1 MKMTLIFLINKNMI
15 EFFLNAYKNASMIQ
29 IILEFV
35 AFVFGILSVWFA
47 KKENILV
54 YPTGLIATIIT
65 TYLLYVAGYLGD
77 MMINGY
83 FSIMSIYGWYK
94 WARKEN
100 DAEIMA
106 ISRTNNK
113 EKITGIVFF
122 FVTIFVVFG
131 IYNFFDYEI
140 KTANYIDIF
149 ASGLFFTGMWY
160 MANKKIENWTLWIFG
175 DIIVTPL
182 YAYRGLGMLS
192 LQYLIFTILAISA
205 YLEWK
210 KILNS
215 SQNLEVQK

>member
-1 MKMTLIFLINKNMI
+1 MI
-15 EFFLNAYKNASMIQ
+15 EFFLNAYKNASTTQ
-29 IILEFV
+29 IVLEFL
-35 AFVFGILSVWFA
+35 AFVFGILSVWYA
-47 KKENILV
+47 KKENIWV

-77 MMINGY
+77 MMVNGY
-83 FSIMSIYGWYK
+83 FAIMSVYGWYK

-100 DAEIMA
+100 EAENVA
-106 ISRTNNK
+106 ISRTNAR
-113 EKITGIVFF
+113 EKIIGIVLF
-122 FVTIFVVFG
+122 FVTVLVVFG

-140 KTANYIDIF
+140 KKDNYIDIF
-149 ASGLFFTGMWY
+149 ASGIFFTGMWY
-160 MANKKIENWTLWIFG
+160 MALKKIENWTLWILG

-210 KILNS
+210 IILNKS
-215 SQNLEVQK
+215 PQR

>member
-1 MKMTLIFLINKNMI
+1 MI
-15 EFFLNAYKNASMIQ
+15 EFFLNAYKDASTAQ
-29 IILEFV
+29 IVLEFL

-83 FSIMSIYGWYK
+83 FSIMSVYGWYK

-100 DAEIMA
+100 ETEIVA
-106 ISRTNNK
+106 ISRTNFR
-113 EKITGIVFF
+113 EKTIGIALF
-122 FVTIFVVFG
+122 FVTVLVVFG

-140 KTANYIDIF
+140 KKDNYIDIF
-149 ASGLFFTGMWY
+149 ASGIFFTGMWY
-160 MANKKIENWTLWIFG
+160 MALKKIENWTLWILG

-210 KILNS
+210 KILNN
-215 SQNLEVQK
+215 NLRKL